1 MILIGEIRD
10 RETMEHALAFA
21 DTGHLAIS
29 TLHANNANQA
39 VQRIV
44 NFFPEDAHR
53 QLLMDLSLN
62 LRAVIAQRLVQ
73 GLAGHL
79 VPATEIMLL
88 TPYVAELI
96 QKGQIDELKTAITR
110 SGEQGMWSF
119 DQSLLGMVEAGTISP
134 EEAIANADN
143 RTDVRL
149 RLRLAAGASLGGE
162 SMQMAPEEPPP
173 DDPPPTAHR

>member
-1 MILIGEIRD
+1 MCIRD
-10 RETMEHALAFA
+10 R
-21 DTGHLAIS
+21 
-29 TLHANNANQA
+29 
-39 VQRIV
+39 RIV

-62 LRAVIAQRLVQ
+62 LRAVVAQRLVQ